1 MNSHFITI
9 IMPVR
14 NEARNIKRCL
24 ESVISQ
30 DYPSELL
37 EIIVVDGMSDDIT
50 RKIIQQTIDQCK
62 NSNPIRDTAKPIIR
76 LIDNPGRIV
85 STALNIGIKEAKG
98 EIIFRIDGHCE
109 IGPDYIKKCLK
120 ALEKTGADNSGGK
133 LINIGKGTK
142 GQAIALA
149 VSSPFGVGGA
159 RFRYTNKPGWVN
171 TVFPGAYKRDVF
183 HRIGLFD
190 EELVRNQDDEFNFRL
205 TQAGGKIWL
214 DPSIKIGYYCRPS
227 FKSLWRQYFQYG
239 YYKVR
244 VLQKRRSIPAFH
256 FVPGGFSLAMALSAG
271 LSLLTGSWAVILA
284 VLSPYISANIL
295 SSLWAARHN
304 WRTLPLL
311 PVAFGTIHFSYGFGF
326 LWGLYYWREKER
338 DKQ

>member
-1 MNSHFITI
+1 VSKIFITI

-14 NEARNIKRCL
+14 NEARNIKLCL

-120 ALEKTGADNSGGK
+120 ALEQTGLGK
-133 LINIGKGTK
+133 YRFSRSL
-142 GQAIALA
+142 QA
-149 VSSPFGVGGA
+149 
-159 RFRYTNKPGWVN
+159 
-171 TVFPGAYKRDVF
+171 
-183 HRIGLFD
+183 
-190 EELVRNQDDEFNFRL
+190 
-205 TQAGGKIWL
+205 
-214 DPSIKIGYYCRPS
+214 
-227 FKSLWRQYFQYG
+227 
-239 YYKVR
+239 
-244 VLQKRRSIPAFH
+244 
-256 FVPGGFSLAMALSAG
+256 
-271 LSLLTGSWAVILA
+271 
-284 VLSPYISANIL
+284 
-295 SSLWAARHN
+295 
-304 WRTLPLL
+304 
-311 PVAFGTIHFSYGFGF
+311 
-326 LWGLYYWREKER
+326 
-338 DKQ
+338 